1 MLRLYRT
8 NIDLYFDHVYFMIDY
23 DVTYLYIDLQKNILS
38 FYSGLVKLNLKIFL
52 FYFESNL

>member
-8 NIDLYFDHVYFMIDY
+8 NIDLYFDDVYFMIDY
-23 DVTYLYIDLQKNILS
+23 DVTYLYIDFQKVILF

>member
-38 FYSGLVKLNLKIFL
+38 FYSGLFL
-52 FYFESNL
+52 